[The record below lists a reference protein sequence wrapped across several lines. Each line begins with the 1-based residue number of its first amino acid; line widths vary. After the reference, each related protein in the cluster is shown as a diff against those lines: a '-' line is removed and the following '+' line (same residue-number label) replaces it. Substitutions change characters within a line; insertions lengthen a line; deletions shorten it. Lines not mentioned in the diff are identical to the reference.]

1 MALSIVARTH
11 EDRPVPGWGA
21 LLAARP
27 PRAPLA
33 RPARARHDAEDRAPM
48 PARRPY
54 RSISGP
60 IIYGSAA
67 VLLTTALLVGWIL
80 VIVRTQDFAEH
91 AADHI
96 WLLVTGIVSFMAII
110 AVLVLFSIFLAREI
124 LEVHRR
130 TTFVDSVTHE
140 LRSPLA
146 SLRLC
151 LETLEREGL
160 AEQQRTSLREMMRE
174 DVERLSAFI
183 DDILEATRLEH
194 AEKGHTVTRVS
205 LLALVERCLAALHRR
220 HRVMP
225 ESIGIDIPPDL
236 VVTTD
241 AGALEIVLKNL
252 LDNAIKYSDP
262 PARVQIS
269 AKIDDDHLVVD
280 VTDQGIGIPRRALSR
295 VFDRFYRVD
304 DESVRARRGTGLGLY
319 VVNALVRGLGGRL
332 SAHSD
337 GPGTGTRIRVILPHR
352 AVSQTLPEMVTD
364 HARA

>member
-1 MALSIVARTH
+1 M
-11 EDRPVPGWGA
+11 
-21 LLAARP
+21 
-27 PRAPLA
+27 
-33 RPARARHDAEDRAPM
+33 
-48 PARRPY
+48 ARRPY
-54 RSISGP
+54 RSVSAP

-91 AADHI
+91 WADHV
-96 WLLVTGIVSFMAII
+96 WLLVTGIVSFVAII

-124 LEVHRR
+124 LEVRRR

-151 LETLEREGL
+151 LETLDREGL
-160 AEQQRTSLREMMRE
+160 AEPQRKSLQEMMRE

-194 AEKGHTVTRVS
+194 AEKKGHTVSRVS
-205 LLALVERCLAALHRR
+205 LAALVDRCLSVVYRR
-220 HRVMP
+220 HRVLP
-225 ESIGIDIPPDL
+225 ENIHVDIPPDL
-236 VVTTD
+236 VVSTD
-241 AGALEIVLKNL
+241 PGALEIAVKNL

-262 PARVQIS
+262 PVSVTIS
-269 AKIDDDHLVVD
+269 AHVEGTELFID
-280 VTDQGIGIPRRALSR
+280 VTDQGIGIPRFALSR

-304 DESVRARRGTGLGLY
+304 DEAVRARRGTGLGLY
-319 VVNALVRGLGGRL
+319 VVQALVRGLDGRL
-332 SAHSD
+332 SVQSEGA
-337 GPGTGTRIRVILPHR
+337 GKGTRMRITLPHR
-352 AVSQTLPEMVTD
+352 AVPPTLPDMVTD

>member
-1 MALSIVARTH
+1 M
-11 EDRPVPGWGA
+11 
-21 LLAARP
+21 
-27 PRAPLA
+27 
-33 RPARARHDAEDRAPM
+33 
-48 PARRPY
+48 
-54 RSISGP
+54 
-60 IIYGSAA
+60 
-67 VLLTTALLVGWIL
+67 LLTTALLVGWIL

-91 AADHI
+91 ATEHM
-96 WLLVTGIVSFMAII
+96 WLLVTGVVSFMAII

-151 LETLEREGL
+151 LETMEREGL
-160 AEQQRTSLREMMRE
+160 AEQQRPSLREMMRE

-205 LLALVERCLAALHRR
+205 LRALVDRCLAAVHRR
-220 HRVMP
+220 HRILP
-225 ESIGIDIPPDL
+225 EAIGIEIPADL
-236 VVTTD
+236 VVATD

-262 PARVQIS
+262 PATVKIS
-269 AKIDDDHLVVD
+269 AKVEDNHLFVD
-280 VTDQGIGIPRRALSR
+280 VVDQGIGIPRRALSR

-304 DESVRARRGTGLGLY
+304 DEAVRARRGTGLGLY

-332 SAHSD
+332 SAHSE
-337 GPGTGTRIRVILPHR
+337 GPGKGTRVRIILPHR
-352 AVSQTLPEMVTD
+352 GGAATLSEMVTD